1 MGSNGETNTSQAFQK
16 KKKMIQNGDI
26 KASEDT
32 LEGKKRR
39 AGETKEEGDKKKK
52 TELTHTHTHTRISN
66 HHTEV
71 KVHITRI
78 HMHAETSVFASA
90 LGSLLL

>member
-1 MGSNGETNTSQAFQK
+1 MNVKEEQKINGKQWRNQHITSLPK

-39 AGETKEEGDKKKK
+39 AGETKEEGEKKKRQN
-52 TELTHTHTHTRISN
+52 LHTHTHGLAI
-66 HHTEV
+66 
-71 KVHITRI
+71 ITQK
-78 HMHAETSVFASA
+78 
-90 LGSLLL
+90 